1 MRAVRGQRSGVRGHL
16 EEMLL
21 ENRSSRMVW
30 GRANTGF
37 APTGNTV
44 WEREQPVRCC
54 LVSKKRE
61 QPVRCCLV
69 SKKREQPVRCCLV
82 SKNSVFW
89 VLENGVWDGVLW
101 LMARL
106 GIVGNERLEARERG
120 RAGRIQDSPLRE
132 TPSGTVFFGYSKIA
146 RGTVFSSVRLIAHR
160 SSLIAAFGV
169 RA

>member
-1 MRAVRGQRSGVRGHL
+1 MRMVRGQGSEVRGHF
-16 EEMLL
+16 ENLL
-21 ENRSSRMVW
+21 PENRSSRMVW

-37 APTGNTV
+37 APTGNAV
-44 WEREQPVRCC
+44 WDD
-54 LVSKKRE
+54 
-61 QPVRCCLV
+61 
-69 SKKREQPVRCCLV
+69 
-82 SKNSVFW
+82 VFW

-120 RAGRIQDSPLRE
+120 MAGRIQDSPLRK
-132 TPSGTVFFGYSKIA
+132 TPSGTVFFDISKIA

-160 SSLIAAFGV
+160 SSLIAALGV